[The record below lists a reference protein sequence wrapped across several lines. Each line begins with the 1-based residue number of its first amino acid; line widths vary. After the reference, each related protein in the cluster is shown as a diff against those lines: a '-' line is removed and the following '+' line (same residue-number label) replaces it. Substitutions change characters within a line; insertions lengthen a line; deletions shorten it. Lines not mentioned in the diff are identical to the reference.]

1 MRFFLTGLV
10 FLCLSGLVYAQQ
22 EVTAALKAEVKTEAR
37 GHLEPLTLEQYQQC
51 QARTQQSEQ
60 KALQLQKQQT
70 ELEQLK
76 QRISE
81 LTQQRDKLGQALD
94 LHDLKSVEQY
104 NSVNQKLN
112 ETVDIYAQE
121 AGAYNRAVKEYN
133 QEVAAL
139 KQECDGRPYIQ
150 K

>member
-1 MRFFLTGLV
+1 MRFFLTGL
-10 FLCLSGLVYAQQ
+10 FFICISSLVSAQ
-22 EVTAALKAEVKTEAR
+22 EVVKAEAK
-37 GHLEPLTLEQYQQC
+37 GQLEPLTLEQYQQC
-51 QARTQQSEQ
+51 QTRTQQSNQ
-60 KALQLQKQQT
+60 KAVQLQEQQA

-81 LTQQRDKLGQALD
+81 LTQQRDNLGQALD
-94 LHDLKSVEQY
+94 LHNLESVDRY
-104 NSVNQKLN
+104 NSVNQTLN
-112 ETVDIYAQE
+112 DTVDIYEQE
-121 AGAYNRAVKEYN
+121 AKAYNQALKAYK

>member
-1 MRFFLTGLV
+1 MRVFLTSLV
-10 FLCLSGLVYAQQ
+10 FMCLSALVYAQ
-22 EVTAALKAEVKTEAR
+22 EEAKAEVKGEQLA
-37 GHLEPLTLEQYQQC
+37 PLTLEQYQQC
-51 QARTQQSEQ
+51 QARTQQSNQ
-60 KALQLQKQQT
+60 KAVQLQEQQA

-81 LTQQRDKLGQALD
+81 LTQQRDNLGQALD
-94 LHDLKSVEQY
+94 LHDLQSVDHY
-104 NSVNQKLN
+104 NRVNQKLN
-112 ETVDIYAQE
+112 DTVDMYEQE
-121 AGAYNRAVKEYN
+121 VNAYNQAVKEYK

>member
-1 MRFFLTGLV
+1 MRVFLTGLV
-10 FLCLSGLVYAQQ
+10 FICMSSLVFAQE
-22 EVTAALKAEVKTEAR
+22 EVKAEVK
-37 GHLEPLTLEQYQQC
+37 GQLEPLTLEQYQQC
-51 QARTQQSEQ
+51 QARTQQSNQ
-60 KALQLQKQQT
+60 KAVQLQEQQA

-81 LTQQRDKLGQALD
+81 LTQQRDNLGQALD
-94 LHDLKSVEQY
+94 LHNLESVDHY
-104 NSVNQKLN
+104 NNVNQTLN
-112 ETVDIYAQE
+112 DTVDSYEQKAKVYNQ
-121 AGAYNRAVKEYN
+121 ALKAYK